1 MTQREV
7 DAPASVVGLVLAGGQ
22 GKRMGSAGPKVLM
35 RLLGEPMLSTV
46 YQALSS
52 VIPEEAIWTVVGH
65 KWEQVAEAFPEFAP
79 RFVHQ
84 QSQLGTGHALV
95 CAHPYL
101 EEIGATHC
109 LVVNGDVPLLPPR
122 SLFELKRQAL
132 SQQAELAFLTM
143 RPPDPTGYGRVL
155 RGKDGLVE
163 RIVEEKDLDF
173 SREHIHEVNA
183 GIYWLDLQRTAQY
196 LDRMDQNNA
205 QGEYYL
211 PQLVEL
217 IAADGGR
224 VAAVCDEDGGGE
236 LLGVNRPR
244 ELVRNEEELRRRV
257 VEYWLDRDVIL
268 RNPDQVRI
276 GPRARLEPGCE
287 ITGPVEIYGGT
298 RIGAWARV
306 DSHVWIADSIVEQSA
321 WIRSF
326 SHLEGAEVKQSAQ
339 VGPYARLRQA
349 AVLEPGSKVGNFV
362 EVKKAVLGPGSKA
375 NHLAYIG
382 DASVGSGA
390 NIGAGCITCNYD
402 GRAKHRT
409 AIGEGAFIGSN
420 TSLVAPLEIGAR
432 AVVGAGSTIS
442 KSVPEAFLA
451 VARARQRNLERKVS
465 KREKGNGNT
474 GQTGTKDT

>member
-1 MTQREV
+1 MTETEL
-7 DAPASVVGLVLAGGQ
+7 DPPAAIAGLVLAAGQ
-22 GKRMGSAGPKVLM
+22 GKRMGSSGPKVLM
-35 RLLGEPMLSTV
+35 RVLGEPMLYYI
-46 YQALSS
+46 YQALAS
-52 VIPEEAIWTVVGH
+52 VIPEETIWTVVGH
-65 KWEQVAEAFPEFAP
+65 KRGHVEEAFPRYAS
-79 RFVHQ
+79 RFIHQ
-84 QSQLGTGHALV
+84 PSQLGTGHALM
-95 CAHPYL
+95 CAQPQL
-101 EEIGATHC
+101 QESGVTHC
-109 LVVNGDVPLLPPR
+109 LVVNGDVPMLSSRALE
-122 SLFELKRQAL
+122 ELKRQTL
-132 SQQAELAFLTM
+132 SRQADVAFLTM
-143 RPPDPTGYGRVL
+143 RLSDPTGYGRVL
-155 RGKDGLVE
+155 RDGNGLVE
-163 RIVEEKDLDF
+163 RIVEEKDLAP
-173 SREHIHEVNA
+173 SRNDADEVNA
-183 GIYWLDLQRTAQY
+183 GIYCLDLQRIAPY

-205 QGEYYL
+205 QGEFYL

-217 IAADGGR
+217 IAADGGC
-224 VAAVCDEDGGGE
+224 VAAVCDKDGGGE

-257 VEYWLDRDVIL
+257 VDFWLDRDVIL

-287 ITGPVEIYGGT
+287 ITGPVEIYGAT

-349 AVLEPGSKVGNFV
+349 AVLEPESKVGNFV

-409 AIGEGAFIGSN
+409 VVGDGAFIGSN
-420 TSLVAPLEIGAR
+420 TALVAPLEIGAR

-442 KSVPEAFLA
+442 KHVPEEFLA
-451 VARARQRNLERKVS
+451 VARAKQRNLDRNVS

-474 GQTGTKDT
+474 GQTGTKDS